1 MSSPFDAWIEDDEGA
16 EPLTVIPDN
25 SNAEASF
32 DWYKDEDGD
41 LFVNS
46 FASSDEIPDE
56 ASVSSDPFQESN
68 MEEDVFEEPEGYK
81 KSITFADTIATPMGV
96 DLGVDIGVDMGVDMQ
111 VSNSSLQSSLFFE
124 EQKGS
129 TKKLGEESEGGGST
143 SEDEEEEESDESK
156 IKRQLMYTVGGVGF
170 FALFGFGIQKIQSA
184 ISKNTDDVD
193 AGGDVTNAADTL
205 SNANDVASAA
215 AGDGGSTYSSAAS
228 AAQTSGD
235 IANVSFNT
243 SASASQSNLSIAGF
257 GMGGQGGGMSAVQ

>member
-1 MSSPFDAWIEDDEGA
+1 MASQFDAWIEDDEGA
-16 EPLTVIPDN
+16 EPRTVSPDN
-25 SNAEASF
+25 ENENAEGSF
-32 DWYKDEDGD
+32 DWHKDEDGD

-46 FASSDEIPDE
+46 FVSLDEIPDE
-56 ASVSSDPFQESN
+56 ASISDDPFQKSN
-68 MEEDVFEEPEGYK
+68 MEEDVLEEPEGYK

-96 DLGVDIGVDMGVDMQ
+96 DMGVDMQ
-111 VSNSSLQSSLFFE
+111 VSDSSLQSSLV
-124 EQKGS
+124 
-129 TKKLGEESEGGGST
+129 LGDESEGRGGST
-143 SEDEEEEESDESK
+143 SEDEEEESDESK

-170 FALFGFGIQKIQSA
+170 FALFGFGMQKILSA
-184 ISKNTDDVD
+184 LSKNTDDVD

-205 SNANDVASAA
+205 SNSNDVASAA

-235 IANVSFNT
+235 IANVSINT